1 MSLTCMMRGKAP
13 SYFAK
18 QALLVKSRLT
28 ASLKGL
34 QMMKKKFTRMV
45 LSVTL
50 NLQVKTIRHSKLPAT
65 AGVSAR
71 CYSSISIKI
80 INGQM
85 LVMFRLLALYMTTMP
100 FSFSMSVTSTRSS
113 WLTSVKYNV
122 IGLQILSSHVTRWLS
137 LFLSSTSV
145 GCLVQ
150 SR

>member
-1 MSLTCMMRGKAP
+1 MMRGKAP

-50 NLQVKTIRHSKLPAT
+50 NLQVKTIRHSKLPVT

-80 INGQM
+80 MNGQM
-85 LVMFRLLALYMTTMP
+85 LVMFRPLALYMTTMP

-122 IGLQILSSHVTRWLS
+122 IGLQLLSSHVT
-137 LFLSSTSV
+137 
-145 GCLVQ
+145 Q
-150 SR
+150 